1 MYFACDFVTN
11 QTVGGGGSG
20 FDGVIFRSSSIAKR
34 CSCPFLL
41 MSVNVVARDRFR
53 LLFFVTSLSRD
64 AILARHRPVH
74 SFPSFLPSFL
84 QLSASRLPSFLL
96 HLASPFFSFLSLFLF
111 KKKKRRG
118 TMISDSQSAITTLRI
133 ENANKG
139 KERAETH
146 LCDQENSLVR

>member
-64 AILARHRPVH
+64 AILARHRPLH
-74 SFPSFLPSFL
+74 SFPSFLPSCNSAL
-84 QLSASRLPSFLL
+84 LVSPLSFFISPLPFSLFSL
-96 HLASPFFSFLSLFLF
+96 FFSSR
-111 KKKKRRG
+111 KKTEGNDDIGFAKCNKY
-118 TMISDSQSAITTLRI
+118 SQNRKCELR
-133 ENANKG
+133 
-139 KERAETH
+139 KERAD

>member
-96 HLASPFFSFLSLFLF
+96 HLASPFSLFSLF
-111 KKKKRRG
+111 FSSRKKTEGNDDIGFTKCNNYPQNRNCE
-118 TMISDSQSAITTLRI
+118 LR
-133 ENANKG
+133 

>member
-64 AILARHRPVH
+64 AILARHRPLH
-74 SFPSFLPSFL
+74 SFPSFLPSCNSAL
-84 QLSASRLPSFLL
+84 LVSPLSFFISPLPSL
-96 HLASPFFSFLSLFLF
+96 FSLSFSLQE
-111 KKKKRRG
+111 KKRRG

-139 KERAETH
+139 KERAEAH